1 MIARELY
8 PFLMIAIFPAN
19 HWLVSIYTPYIIKRT
34 KRQLEVRLVWT
45 ESDPPLALLVSS
57 HSFLGEALLFD
68 AQGSEVS
75 GVLTYCIPSIDE
87 TLAVMFFVGSSRNLW
102 KVKLYSG
109 LQRASSQMYRQM
121 YNDQPVQ
128 GDDQWHLKYLWPR
141 LAAWGYMSSS
151 REATLQIQILLQ
163 APRRGPWVK
172 G

>member
-1 MIARELY
+1 M
-8 PFLMIAIFPAN
+8 
-19 HWLVSIYTPYIIKRT
+19 
-34 KRQLEVRLVWT
+34 
-45 ESDPPLALLVSS
+45 LVSS

-87 TLAVMFFVGSSRNLW
+87 TLAVMFSVGSSRNLW

-141 LAAWGYMSSS
+141 LAARGYMSSS

>member
-1 MIARELY
+1 M
-8 PFLMIAIFPAN
+8 
-19 HWLVSIYTPYIIKRT
+19 
-34 KRQLEVRLVWT
+34 
-45 ESDPPLALLVSS
+45 LVSS

-87 TLAVMFFVGSSRNLW
+87 TLAVMFSVGSSRNLW

-128 GDDQWHLKYLWPR
+128 GDDQWHLEYMRSR

-151 REATLQIQILLQ
+151 REATLQIQIVLQ